1 MRGIN
6 DMGDT
11 TTAITR
17 FKLDRYSPIDD
28 DLRLLKINPIDYQPI
43 KKELFET
50 RTIGLFQ
57 HEQELYLYLFIPQP
71 NAHLVEITINQK
83 FYPSQLIEKKGL
95 IHKYLIN
102 TSTKPG
108 LYKITQYRLVDE
120 KLKRITLTVREEHV
134 FGVLNHLYY
143 YDSKRYY
150 QTFVAGELFH
160 EIVDLTTIKDQFEDF
175 LGRSLSLKDVS
186 TLKSK
191 KAKLYFVCFN
201 LYDDKLSKYFVPQD
215 IVEMKVHYDED
226 RYVFLKNKHPITI
239 AHLDL
244 PFNPDT
250 AGQHFVNQ
258 RHQKIAK
265 DKVLMT
271 HGEKSDWNLLA
282 NFFTYKEY
290 QYSTIYK
297 INANPNMKLKGTE
310 KYSYALTLGPKNGY
324 RESKETITQL
334 TLTEKFLSFD
344 YDVTTLKNIS
354 VFEVTYQEKGQKYSL
369 PVNSLVYETDKKA
382 SLPRPDHGFMKFLKL
397 SYHVIATPIKFLFK
411 LPVWI
416 YRSVVWI
423 FKNWK
428 WLLTLIAIAC
438 LSAFAMWIYL
448 TFIQ

>member
-1 MRGIN
+1 
-6 DMGDT
+6 MGDT
-11 TTAITR
+11 TIAITR
-17 FKLDRYSPIDD
+17 FKLDRYSPIED
-28 DLRLLKINPIDYQPI
+28 DLRLLKINVLDYQPI

-50 RTIGLFQ
+50 RTVGLFQ
-57 HEQELYLYLFIPQP
+57 HEQELYIYLFIPHTSV
-71 NAHLVEITINQK
+71 HLVDMTINQK
-83 FYPSQLIEKKGL
+83 VYPSVLIEKKGF
-95 IHKYLIN
+95 IHKYLIQ

-108 LYKITQYRLVDE
+108 LYKVSQYRLVDE
-120 KLKRITLTVREEHV
+120 KLKRITLHVREEHV
-134 FGVLNHLYY
+134 FGVLNHHYY

-150 QTFVAGELFH
+150 QTFVSGELFH
-160 EIVDLTTIKDQFEDF
+160 EIVDLTTIKDRFEDF

-201 LYDDKLSKYFVPQD
+201 LFDDKLNKYFVPED
-215 IVEMKVHYDED
+215 IVEMKVNYEED
-226 RYVFLKNKHPITI
+226 RYVFLKKKHPVTI
-239 AHLDL
+239 AQLDL

-250 AGQHFVNQ
+250 AGEHFINKRQ
-258 RHQKIAK
+258 QKIAK
-265 DKVLMT
+265 EKIKIS
-271 HGEKSDWNLLA
+271 HGEKSEWNLLA

-297 INANPNMKLKGTE
+297 ITANPKLTLKGTE

-324 RESKETITQL
+324 REAKETVTQL

-382 SLPRPDHGFMKFLKL
+382 SLPRPEHGLIKFLKI
-397 SYHVIATPIKFLFK
+397 SFKIIATPIQWLFK
-411 LPVWI
+411 LPIWM
-416 YRSVVWI
+416 YRVIVWI
-423 FKNWK
+423 FNNWK
-428 WLLTLIAIAC
+428 WLLAFMIIGA

-448 TFIQ
+448 TFF